1 MNYWIYL
8 MLEDAGNHAYCC
20 IHSEKHYSFIG
31 PNRTSKAELAHQTNF
46 VLAYNFYKQSHIIFL
61 TSS

>member
-1 MNYWIYL
+1 
-8 MLEDAGNHAYCC
+8 MLENAGNRTYGC

-46 VLAYNFYKQSHIIFL
+46 VLAYNFYKQFHMIFL

>member
-1 MNYWIYL
+1 
-8 MLEDAGNHAYCC
+8 MLENAGNRTYGC
-20 IHSEKHYSFIG
+20 IHSEKHCSFIG

-46 VLAYNFYKQSHIIFL
+46 VLACNFYKQFHMIFL